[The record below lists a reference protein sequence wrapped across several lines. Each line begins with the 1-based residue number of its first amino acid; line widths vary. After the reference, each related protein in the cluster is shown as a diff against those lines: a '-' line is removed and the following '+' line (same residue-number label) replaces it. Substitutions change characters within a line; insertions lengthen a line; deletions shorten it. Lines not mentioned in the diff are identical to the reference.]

1 MRRDPRATANSF
13 RAGGAKLAATNAR
26 ASNAAACHSAA
37 SDEYRARVRLD
48 ARLPRVQRLHR
59 RVALVEEDAHQ
70 DVSGLISELLERQ
83 RGGLVAVREVSAR
96 AYGVVKRVGLAKE
109 SRVARAKV
117 KVVVQLAD
125 ARGDLPDLPSLE
137 PSLGQGIAVVLLEL
151 PQPSERLERLRT
163 SDGERARGRLTSSA
177 LFSAGKTSN
186 FQTSNRD
193 RRAGLER
200 TRDGDGRRRRRRL
213 SDERERFGERT

>member
-1 MRRDPRATANSF
+1 M
-13 RAGGAKLAATNAR
+13 
-26 ASNAAACHSAA
+26 
-37 SDEYRARVRLD
+37 
-48 ARLPRVQRLHR
+48 
-59 RVALVEEDAHQ
+59 
-70 DVSGLISELLERQ
+70 SGLISELLERQ
-83 RGGLVAVREVSAR
+83 RGGLVTVCEVSAR
-96 AYGVVKRVGLAKE
+96 AYGVVKRVRLAKE

-125 ARGDLPDLPSLE
+125 ARGDLPDLPTLE

-151 PQPSERLERLRT
+151 PQPSERPERLRT
-163 SDGERARGRLTSSA
+163 SDGET
-177 LFSAGKTSN
+177 SAGEVDLVSTFFYRDAADSKASN
-186 FQTSNRD
+186 GD